1 MKFTAFNLKPQ
12 IIENLDKM
20 GFRKPTDIQYK
31 AITPIVNGDDVLA
44 IAQTGTGKTAAFA
57 IPAINNLL
65 IRSRRDSYEGVRC
78 LIMEPTHELAVQTGA
93 VVEKIAENTGLSILA
108 IHGGVDQA
116 PQIEKLKKGVDVL
129 IATPGRLFDLVHQG
143 YITTFGS
150 EILILDE
157 ADHMLDMGFI
167 DDIRQIV
174 KYLPKRRQTL
184 FFSATIDEKIKKLAY
199 SLVYKPVHIRIS
211 PKNMVA
217 KNVTHSL
224 LHVPMDDK
232 RFYMERIFHENPDS
246 RFIVFV
252 RTRVRAERVLA
263 AMKRVDIDA
272 VNMHGDKDQ
281 SERTKAL
288 ESFRNGEVRMLIA
301 TDVSSRGIDLPSVDY
316 VVNYDVP
323 DVPENYIH
331 RVGRTG
337 RGMNKGFAVT
347 LCAPEEK
354 EYLNAI
360 EEYVGEKIEVIDMSK
375 DDRKATIDFSQE
387 SSSSWKTLIS
397 EEISKGIAIEE
408 GPKKGKKRTPKK

>member
-1 MKFTAFNLKPQ
+1 MKFNAFGLKS
-12 IIENLDKM
+12 IIVENLEKM
-20 GFRKPTDIQYK
+20 GFRRPTDIQYK
-31 AITPIVNGDDVLA
+31 AITPILNGDDVLA
-44 IAQTGTGKTAAFA
+44 IAQTGTGKTAAFT
-57 IPAINNLL
+57 IPAIHNLL
-65 IRSRRDSYEGVRC
+65 IRSRKEGYEGVRC

-93 VVEKIAENTGLSILA
+93 VVDKIAENTGLNVLA

-116 PQIEKLKKGVDVL
+116 PQIDKLKSGVDIL

-143 YITTFGS
+143 YITTFGAD
-150 EILILDE
+150 ILILDE

-224 LHVPMDDK
+224 IHVGMDEK
-232 RFYMERIFHENPDS
+232 RFFMERIYHENPKS

-263 AMKRVDIDA
+263 AMARVGIDA
-272 VNMHGDKDQ
+272 VNMHGDKSQ
-281 SERTKAL
+281 KERTAAL
-288 ESFRNGEVRMLIA
+288 ETFRNGEVRMLIA
-301 TDVSSRGIDLPSVDY
+301 TDVSARGIDLPSVDY

-323 DVPENYIH
+323 DIPENYVH

-337 RGMNKGFAVT
+337 RGMDKGFAVT
-347 LCAPEEK
+347 MCAPEEK
-354 EYLNAI
+354 EYLDAI
-360 EEYVGEKIEVIDMSK
+360 EEYVGGKIEVIDMSK
-375 DDRKATIDFSQE
+375 DDRKATLDFSQD
-387 SSSSWKTLIS
+387 SSTNWKTLLA
-397 EEISKGIAIEE
+397 EEIEKGIAKEE
-408 GPKKGKKRTPKK
+408 TKKSKKKR